1 MKKIIIMGLVIIISI
16 TGCSS
21 TKPISL
27 EEFYGELINKPFK
40 EISMDKVK
48 KSLKNFE
55 YEYELYEYSKEEAS
69 EYEEDLEIN
78 DLSDNKFKDENGS
91 FINIMFD
98 ETNKEVSG
106 ILYSKIENDT
116 TTNMICSDYF
126 PIVMMW
132 GNNIKKQKN
141 IIDNLK
147 LYEDLKQIVDSY
159 FEAVINLYNKEE
171 MTVDDLKSILKI
183 DYEKIEDE
191 EQYDDEE
198 TSQYLFV
205 SDFGEEAYI
214 EAKTKGTKVKDI
226 DLKIYL
232 GEKANYSLNLSVTN
246 ESIFDKEQPFR
257 LETNISANLS
267 EDLVDESGNIK
278 EGVFNPENIKLFNL
292 IFKGKD
298 TNFYTENYNEES
310 EKEIPLLEIKFD
322 KNKDVN
328 SIHFVNK
335 RAVNEDDKPYDVDK
349 TFKIKLKKGE
359 LVKVEIE
366 MDSGKN
372 LSIPI
377 VITLQDLS
385 NGEYIYS
392 KSVDNTN
399 ENIFTS
405 EKVDKDGEYE
415 ISVGMSDLDK
425 YKFKVLAVKE

>member
-1 MKKIIIMGLVIIISI
+1 MKKIIILGLVIIMSV

-21 TKPISL
+21 IETSSL

-55 YEYELYEYSKEEAS
+55 YEHELHEYSEEEAS
-69 EYEEDLEIN
+69 KYEEDLEIN
-78 DLSDNKFKDENGS
+78 DSSDNKFKDKNGS

-98 ETNKEVSG
+98 ETNKKVSG

-116 TTNMICSDYF
+116 TINMICSDYS
-126 PIVMMW
+126 PMVRMW
-132 GNNIKKQKN
+132 GNNVDKQKN

-147 LYEDLKQIVDSY
+147 LYEDLKQIVNSY
-159 FEAVINLYNKEE
+159 FEAVSNLYNKEE
-171 MTVDDLKSILKI
+171 MTIDDLESILKI
-183 DYEKIEDE
+183 DYDKIEDE
-191 EQYDDEE
+191 EQYDNEE

-205 SDFGEEAYI
+205 SDFGEDAYVRV
-214 EAKTKGTKVKDI
+214 ETKGTKVKDI
-226 DLKIYL
+226 DLKISL
-232 GEKANYSLNLSVTN
+232 GQNANYRLSLSATN
-246 ESIFDKEQPFR
+246 ENTLDKKDPFM
-257 LETNISANLS
+257 LETLISGSLS

-298 TNFYTENYNEES
+298 TNFYTENYNKES

-328 SIHFVNK
+328 SIHFINK
-335 RAVNEDDKPYDVDK
+335 RAVDEVDKPYDVDK

-377 VITLQDLS
+377 VITIQDLS

-399 ENIFTS
+399 DNVFTS
-405 EKVDKDGEYE
+405 KKVDKDGEYE
-415 ISVGMSDLDK
+415 ISVGMSDLNK
-425 YKFKVLAVKE
+425 YKFKILAVKE

>member
-1 MKKIIIMGLVIIISI
+1 MKKIIIMGLVIIMSV

-21 TKPISL
+21 IEASSL

-55 YEYELYEYSKEEAS
+55 YEYELYEYSEEEVS

-78 DLSDNKFKDENGS
+78 DSSDNKFKDKNGS

-106 ILYSKIENDT
+106 ILYSKVENDT
-116 TTNMICSDYF
+116 TTNMICGYYS
-126 PIVMMW
+126 PMVRMW
-132 GNNIKKQKN
+132 GSNIEKQKH

-147 LYEDLKQIVDSY
+147 LYENLNQIVDSY
-159 FEAVINLYNKEE
+159 FEAVSNLYNKEE
-171 MTVDDLKSILKI
+171 MTIDDLESILKI
-183 DYEKIEDE
+183 DYDKIEDE
-191 EQYDDEE
+191 EEYDNEE

-205 SDFGEEAYI
+205 SDFGEDAYVRV
-214 EAKTKGTKVKDI
+214 ETKGTKVKDI
-226 DLKIYL
+226 DLKISL
-232 GEKANYSLNLSVTN
+232 GEKANYRLSLSATN
-246 ESIFDKEQPFR
+246 ENTLDEKEPFM
-257 LETNISANLS
+257 LETLISAHLS
-267 EDLVDESGNIK
+267 EDLVDESENIK
-278 EGVFNPENIKLFNL
+278 EGVFNPENIKLFNF
-292 IFKGKD
+292 IFKGED
-298 TNFYTENYNEES
+298 MNFYTENYNEES

-322 KNKDVN
+322 KNEDVN
-328 SIHFVNK
+328 GIHFINK
-335 RAVNEDDKPYDVDK
+335 RAVDEDDKPYDVDK

-372 LSIPI
+372 ISIPI
-377 VITLQDLS
+377 VITLKDLS

-425 YKFKVLAVKE
+425 YKFKILAVKE